1 MTDFRISTKNNKHT
15 KKQKTRNGERERKL
29 ERKRLTQPRRPVA
42 RPSAYRRRWLTSLS
56 FRSIPRV
63 VVPICQVSPT
73 CTRIWGRV
81 SLREEIGSLRLF
93 FLWIRGEEVRQVD
106 LRFSVVLVPGCRGSH
121 SSCIAVQV
129 PGLWRLRQLCSAA

>member
-1 MTDFRISTKNNKHT
+1 MA
-15 KKQKTRNGERERKL
+15 NGLR
-29 ERKRLTQPRRPVA
+29 TRPVA
-42 RPSAYRRRWLTSLS
+42 IWQPVRVIDQVYFSKKFSKKS
-56 FRSIPRV
+56 FARTLIPRV

-73 CTRIWGRV
+73 CARIWGRV
-81 SLREEIGSLRLF
+81 SLREVIGSLRLF

-129 PGLWRLRQLCSAA
+129 AGLWRLRQLCSAA